1 MTTGVG
7 ASAGLRNDAIVA
19 FGRLSI
25 AARYEG
31 PKGRVEHKKKAR
43 RNSDAP
49 SNKTYGNCLLGL
61 HCSQNDPAENRA
73 VAGFVLVAALQQAKS
88 VHSLSTGGSERF
100 PVHRQPLPTLPAR
113 AEPSGAAGPTPA
125 PQTGG

>member
-61 HCSQNDPAENRA
+61 HCSQKHPAEVRA
-73 VAGFVLVAALQQAKS
+73 IARFLVVAGRQ
-88 VHSLSTGGSERF
+88 HRNPSTGYPQKHVDGLGIVSTPF
-100 PVHRQPLPTLPAR
+100 AR
-113 AEPSGAAGPTPA
+113 CQIGR
-125 PQTGG
+125 